1 MEWEVKELKEMSIMF
16 SSPAFISML
25 FMGIVLFV
33 TLFGSIG
40 WAVYH
45 IASGKFHEEYEV
57 AIVEPKQKEKV

>member
-1 MEWEVKELKEMSIMF
+1 MSIMF
-16 SSPAFISML
+16 SSPAMMSML
-25 FMGIVLFV
+25 FMGLVLFV

-57 AIVEPKQKEKV
+57 ATVEPKRKAKA